1 MKHLKST
8 TACAITLGMLAGA
21 PLIQAA
27 EQSGME
33 SGKPAS
39 GAMQQPSG
47 AAPDLSTS
55 YRSDK
60 VIGIKVKNTTGV
72 DLGEISQ
79 IILDN
84 NGQATHVVL
93 SAGGVLGMAE
103 EEYIVPWNQVQLTR
117 GQDHAIIEV
126 QKNAISSEFSAFE
139 LEEESA
145 PMMRKEESG
154 GTGMER

>member
-21 PLIQAA
+21 PMIQAA
-27 EQSGME
+27 EQTGME
-33 SGKPAS
+33 SGKTT
-39 GAMQQPSG
+39 SG
-47 AAPDLSTS
+47 AALDLTTS

-60 VIGIKVKNTTGV
+60 VIGMTVKNTTGE

-103 EEYIVPWNQVQLTR
+103 EEYVVPWNQVQLSQGR
-117 GQDHAIIEV
+117 DHAVIDV

-139 LEEESA
+139 LDEGSA

-154 GTGMER
+154 GTGMQR